1 MMSSARPFEGKVAL
15 VTGSSM
21 GIGKAIA
28 RLLAQ
33 QGAKVVLNA
42 RNATKLAK
50 TEADL
55 QAEQLE
61 VAAFA
66 ADVSDWEQVSGL
78 IQFCET
84 TYGRLDLVVNNAG
97 LATRGSVEAM
107 APEVFAKV
115 SQVNLLGSIYP
126 TKAALPLLRNS
137 RGSVVFI
144 STIASFHG
152 LPYNSIYCASKK
164 ALAAF
169 SESLRLEEKG
179 HGVHVGIAYV
189 GFTENDPE
197 KIILDSNGQRMY
209 LENREGLKKQTPAQ
223 VAGIISRLIQRR
235 KKQVT
240 LSLSGKALSIMNWL
254 APWLIDFIY
263 TKNLP
268 TIRANSE
275 GEARYVK

>member
-1 MMSSARPFEGKVAL
+1 MAQSFQGKVAL
-15 VTGSSM
+15 ITGSSM

-28 RLLAQ
+28 RQLAQ

-42 RNATKLAK
+42 RNAEKLAR
-50 TEADL
+50 TEAGL
-55 QAEQLE
+55 QAEGLK

-66 ADVSDWEQVSGL
+66 ADVSNWDQVSNL
-78 IQFCET
+78 IRFCEK
-84 TYGRLDLVVNNAG
+84 TYGGLDILINNAG
-97 LATRGSVEAM
+97 MATRGSVDAM

-126 TKAALPLLRNS
+126 SKAALGLLRKS

-164 ALAAF
+164 ALSAF
-169 SESLRLEEKG
+169 SESFRLEEKG
-179 HGVHVGIAYV
+179 NGVHVGIAYV

-197 KIILDSNGQRMY
+197 KIILDSNGKRMY
-209 LENREGLKKQTPAQ
+209 LENRQGIKKQTPDQ
-223 VAGIISRLIQRR
+223 VAHIINQMVRKR
-235 KKQVT
+235 KKKVT
-240 LSLSGKALSIMNWL
+240 LSFSGKALSVANWL